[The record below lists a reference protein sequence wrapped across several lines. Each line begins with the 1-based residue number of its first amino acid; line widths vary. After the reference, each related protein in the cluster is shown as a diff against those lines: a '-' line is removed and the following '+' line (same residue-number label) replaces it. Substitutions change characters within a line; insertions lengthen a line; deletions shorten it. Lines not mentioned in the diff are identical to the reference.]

1 MSEEEWSSCSTI
13 TIDEQIQ
20 LCQLQA
26 LYIYLE
32 EKSNGSLFDDVS
44 SVYRV
49 PLSESQIEKLQ
60 ICVAQRREFFLVI
73 VLGALRDFIIEY
85 LTEVRYAAEESL
97 KIFLENK
104 FENEDEY
111 KLFNE
116 CFPDIVNLEHAFSL
130 FQFLSSLKA

>member
-49 PLSESQIEKLQ
+49 PLSESHIEKFQ
-60 ICVAQRREFFLVI
+60 ICVAQQREFFLVI
-73 VLGALRDFIIEY
+73 ILGVLRDFIIEY
-85 LTEVRYAAEESL
+85 LTEVRYDTNESL

-104 FENEDEY
+104 FDNDEEY
-111 KLFNE
+111 NLFNE
-116 CFPDIVNLEHAFSL
+116 FFPDIVNVGHAFSL